1 MFSNCFNVLMSK
13 KFFYKMK
20 KLYFNAFLNKKYFK
34 PSPLLQSQRGLKSKW
49 TCDHFINEGFKVSP
63 RGLMA
68 SRLRK

>member
-1 MFSNCFNVLMSK
+1 
-13 KFFYKMK
+13 MK
-20 KLYFNAFLNKKYFK
+20 KLYFNVFLNKKHFK
-34 PSPLLQSQRGLKSKW
+34 PSPLLQSQKGIKSKW